1 MSDEVVIVGKTNV
14 GKSLLFNKL
23 IGQKKSLVIN
33 YHGVTRDVM
42 SGVIQTDE
50 GYFVRLHDTGGFQTD
65 IDDEIYTKTKSKIID
80 QISNSKLI
88 LFVVSAKDEINSIE
102 SVSYTHLTLPT
113 KA

>member
-33 YHGVTRDVM
+33 HHGVTRDVM

-50 GYFVRLHDTGGFQTD
+50 GYFV
-65 IDDEIYTKTKSKIID
+65 
-80 QISNSKLI
+80 
-88 LFVVSAKDEINSIE
+88 
-102 SVSYTHLTLPT
+102 
-113 KA
+113 

>member
-65 IDDEIYTKTKSKIID
+65 IEMKY
-80 QISNSKLI
+80 I
-88 LFVVSAKDEINSIE
+88 LKQNQ
-102 SVSYTHLTLPT
+102 
-113 KA
+113 K